1 MKVEHQG
8 DSCGISIFESAH
20 NGLEQATRHCTM
32 FNLLSCLNIFH
43 SVDAGYD
50 SRMKICLFAHALG
63 ALADGLFCSLPAHRK
78 ARCPMQGELA
88 EQEDEKRAEEEQARR
103 REKEKKRRREEERNS
118 GDPRHGMTHG
128 LTWEMTQR

>member
-1 MKVEHQG
+1 
-8 DSCGISIFESAH
+8 
-20 NGLEQATRHCTM
+20 
-32 FNLLSCLNIFH
+32 
-43 SVDAGYD
+43 
-50 SRMKICLFAHALG
+50 MKICLFAHALE

-103 REKEKKRRREEERNS
+103 REKEKKRKREEEKNS
-118 GDPRHGMTHG
+118 GNPRHGMTHG

>member
-1 MKVEHQG
+1 
-8 DSCGISIFESAH
+8 
-20 NGLEQATRHCTM
+20 M

-88 EQEDEKRAEEEQARR
+88 EQEDEKRAEEEQAR
-103 REKEKKRRREEERNS
+103 KKRKREEEKKS
-118 GDPRHGMTHG
+118 GNPRHGMTHG

>member
-1 MKVEHQG
+1 
-8 DSCGISIFESAH
+8 
-20 NGLEQATRHCTM
+20 M

-43 SVDAGYD
+43 SVEAGYD

-103 REKEKKRRREEERNS
+103 REKQKKRRREEKRREEEKKS

>member
-88 EQEDEKRAEEEQARR
+88 EQEDEKRAEEEQAR
-103 REKEKKRRREEERNS
+103 KKRKREEEKKS
-118 GDPRHGMTHG
+118 GNPRHGMTHG